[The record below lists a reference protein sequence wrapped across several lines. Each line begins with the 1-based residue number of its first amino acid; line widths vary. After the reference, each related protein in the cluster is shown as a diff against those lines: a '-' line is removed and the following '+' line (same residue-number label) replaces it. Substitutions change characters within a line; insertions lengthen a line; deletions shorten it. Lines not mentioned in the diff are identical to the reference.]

1 MSLSCRVLKF
11 SGYLEIM
18 TLLEEQNHGVKSLRE
33 HKLFNKREKT
43 THKQTSSSSS
53 ASMLLLPPLKT
64 LQTIDSR
71 LVIPS
76 AEQNYDRPIGIPA
89 RRVKVCIG
97 EADGADDDHHDE
109 LCL

>member
-1 MSLSCRVLKF
+1 
-11 SGYLEIM
+11 M